1 MNSKKEEEP
10 EVSPMGVKKRVR
22 IRLKKGFWKEHGY
35 YQIGL
40 FSAQV
45 LS

>member
-1 MNSKKEEEP
+1 MNSKKEEEN
-10 EVSPMGVKKRVR
+10 EISSMRVKKRVK

-35 YQIGL
+35 YQSGV
-40 FSAQV
+40 FAAQV